1 MSALNSS
8 VAVSEVSFWE
18 RFRERWAKL
27 WENEASL
34 GYLLLVPLL
43 VVVLGLI
50 GYPFLLS
57 VYFSVTSKVLGQSE
71 FIFVGLANYTDLVGD
86 SIFRRTIWN
95 TFNYSVTAVFF
106 KMIFGLA
113 MALALNEVMRGR
125 RFFRAMFLLPW
136 VAPSALSVLAW
147 VWMFDS
153 QFSIITWALNGLG
166 LHEGKIAWLGFPS
179 LAMAAVQ
186 TVNIW
191 RGMPF
196 FGMMFLA
203 AIVTVP
209 KDLYEAATVDGANA
223 VQRFWSITIPH
234 IMPVIVVATLFSFVR
249 TLGDFQI
256 VWILTKGG
264 PINSTHLVATLA
276 YRSAIQGGDIGQ
288 GAAIAT
294 FLFPFLVLIIAL
306 QIRYLRRED

>member
-1 MSALNSS
+1 MSANS
-8 VAVSEVSFWE
+8 AVSLTELSFWE
-18 RFRERWAKL
+18 RVKERWTQL
-27 WENEASL
+27 WENESSL

-57 VYFSVTSKVLGQSE
+57 LYFSMSSKVLGRSE
-71 FIFVGLANYTDLVGD
+71 FIFVGLANYIDLLD
-86 SIFRRTIWN
+86 DPIFRRTIWN

-106 KMIFGLA
+106 KMALGMV
-113 MALALNEVMRGR
+113 MALALNEVVKGR
-125 RFFRAMFLLPW
+125 RFFRATFLLPW

-153 QFSIITWALNGLG
+153 QFSIITWALNELG
-166 LHEGKIAWLGFPS
+166 LYEGKIPWLGRPA

-186 TVNIW
+186 TVNVW
-191 RGMPF
+191 RGVPF

-203 AIVTVP
+203 GIVTVS

-223 VQRFWSITIPH
+223 WQRFWSITFPH
-234 IMPVIVVATLFSFVR
+234 ILPIIVVATLFSFVR

-276 YRSAIQGGDIGQ
+276 YRSAIQGGNIGQ
-288 GAAIAT
+288 GAAIAS
-294 FLFPFLVLIIAL
+294 FLFPFLVVIIIL
-306 QIRYLRRED
+306 QIRYLRREE